1 MSSQR
6 VASWGYAEEFVPEP
20 DVIERARLR
29 GEQLG
34 CTPVGAGTGPALRL
48 MTAATRAKSVVEVGT
63 GAGSSGLWLLA
74 GMPPDGVLTTIDI
87 KAEHQSAARQAYAA
101 AGIPPARTRIIT
113 GDARQVMQRLAD
125 GGYDVVFIDAHKP
138 DYPAYVERAGRLLRK
153 GGLLLIDNM
162 LWHDKVA
169 DPAVRDDTTVLLRN
183 LGKQLRDDPDWTT
196 TMLPV
201 GDGLFAAVKH

>member
-20 DVIERARLR
+20 EVIERARVR

-34 CTPVGAGTGPALRL
+34 CTPVGTGTGPALRL
-48 MTAATRAKSVVEVGT
+48 LTAASRAKAVVEVGT

-74 GMPPDGVLTTIDI
+74 GMPADGVLTTIDI
-87 KAEHQSAARQAYAA
+87 KAEHQSAARRAFAD
-101 AGIPPARTRIIT
+101 AGIASARTRLIT
-113 GDARQVMQRLAD
+113 GNALQVLGRLAD
-125 GGYDVVFIDAHKP
+125 RSYDLVFVDAHKP
-138 DYPAYVERAGRLLRK
+138 DYPAYVEAATRLLRA

-162 LWHDKVA
+162 LWHDRVA
-169 DPAVRDDTTVLLRN
+169 DPAVRDETTVLLRN
-183 LGKQLRDDPDWTT
+183 LGKQLRDDPAWTT

-201 GDGLFAAVKH
+201 GDGLFSAVKH

>member
-6 VASWGYAEEFVPEP
+6 AASWGYAEEFVPEP
-20 DVIERARLR
+20 EVVERARVR

-48 MTAATRAKSVVEVGT
+48 LTAASRARSVVEVGT

-74 GMPPDGVLTTIDI
+74 GMPADGVLTTIDI

-101 AGIPPARTRIIT
+101 AGIPAARTRIIT
-113 GDARQVMQRLAD
+113 GDALQVMGRLAD
-125 GGYDVVFIDAHKP
+125 RGYDLVFIDAHKP
-138 DYPAYVERAGRLLRK
+138 DYPAYVDAAARLLRP
-153 GGLLLIDNM
+153 GGLMLIDNM
-162 LWHDKVA
+162 LWHDTVA
-169 DPAVRDDTTVLLRN
+169 DPAVRDETTVLLRN
-183 LGKQLRDDPDWTT
+183 LGKQLRDDPAWTT

-201 GDGLFAAVKH
+201 GDGLLAAVKA

>member
-6 VASWGYAEEFVPEP
+6 AASWGYAEEFVPEP
-20 DVIERARLR
+20 EVVEQARVR

-34 CTPVGAGTGPALRL
+34 CTPIGPGTGPALRL
-48 MTAATRAKSVVEVGT
+48 LTAASRARSVVEVGT

-101 AGIPPARTRIIT
+101 AGIPAARTRLIT
-113 GDARQVMQRLAD
+113 GDALQVMGRLAD
-125 GGYDVVFIDAHKP
+125 GGYDLVFVDAHKP
-138 DYPAYVERAGRLLRK
+138 DYPAYIDAARRLLRP

-162 LWHDKVA
+162 LWHDTVA
-169 DPAVRDDTTVLLRN
+169 DPAVRDETTVLLRD
-183 LGKQLRDDPDWTT
+183 LGKQLRDDPEWTT
-196 TMLPV
+196 TLLPV
-201 GDGLFAAVKH
+201 GDGLLAAVKA

>member
-1 MSSQR
+1 M
-6 VASWGYAEEFVPEP
+6 PEP
-20 DVIERARLR
+20 EVVERARVR

-48 MTAATRAKSVVEVGT
+48 LAAATHAKAVVEVGT

-74 GMPPDGVLTTIDI
+74 GMPADGVLTTIDI
-87 KAEHQSAARQAYAA
+87 KAEHQNAARQAFAD
-101 AGIPPARTRIIT
+101 AGHASARTRIIT
-113 GDARQVMQRLAD
+113 GNALQVMSRLAD
-125 GGYDVVFIDAHKP
+125 RGYDLVFVDAHKP
-138 DYPAYVERAGRLLRK
+138 DYPAYVEAAARLLRT

-162 LWHDKVA
+162 LWHDRVA
-169 DPAVRDDTTVLLRN
+169 DPAVRDETTVVLRN

-201 GDGLFAAVKH
+201 GDGLFAAVKA